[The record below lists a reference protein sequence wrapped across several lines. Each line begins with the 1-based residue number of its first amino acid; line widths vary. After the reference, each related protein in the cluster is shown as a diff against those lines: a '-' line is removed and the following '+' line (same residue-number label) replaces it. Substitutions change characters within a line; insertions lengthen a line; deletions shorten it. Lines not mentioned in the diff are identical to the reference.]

1 MKHGHAVSTPWTGI
15 QIITL
20 PFFVSD
26 VHDEQVFKDTQ
37 QKEYF
42 EYIYRKLEEKK
53 LLLSQVPKTVKPM
66 DFYYDNYIYICN
78 RTLHRDGVAF
88 FKNKSSA
95 QEKIIANNQM
105 TLAMTGILLKKNF
118 AKWKKMY
125 SENFITGFDT
135 SKYFLLHLVILILAI
150 YNRFQKKDIVAVFII
165 LAILATIMNVAL
177 VAAAEAIIQRYTFYN
192 NWILMAIVLILFQN
206 FIQPKN
212 DE

>member
-1 MKHGHAVSTPWTGI
+1 
-15 QIITL
+15 
-20 PFFVSD
+20 
-26 VHDEQVFKDTQ
+26 
-37 QKEYF
+37 
-42 EYIYRKLEEKK
+42 
-53 LLLSQVPKTVKPM
+53 M
-66 DFYYDNYIYICN
+66 DFYYNNYIYICN